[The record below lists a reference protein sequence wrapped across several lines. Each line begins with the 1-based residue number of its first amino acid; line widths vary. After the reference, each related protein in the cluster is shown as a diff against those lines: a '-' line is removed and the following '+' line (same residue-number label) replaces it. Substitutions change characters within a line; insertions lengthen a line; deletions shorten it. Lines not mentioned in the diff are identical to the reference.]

1 MLILGLALSVL
12 LLVFGYPIWM
22 AFLVFSLLLLSGL
35 PPEVLAIRLFNS
47 LDVDALLAV
56 PGYVFA
62 AEIMVRSG
70 MAQRLIDWVANF
82 FGRVPGGMPITTI
95 AGAEAFGAISGS
107 STATIAAL
115 GKVMYPALRQDRYGD
130 DFSLGLVTSMG
141 AIALIIPP
149 SITMILYGALA
160 PASVGKLFL
169 AGIIPGILIGLVV
182 AAYAVWYALK
192 HDVRSHARGL
202 SWSAIGRSTKA
213 AAWTLGAPLIIFGGI
228 YTGFSTPTEAS
239 VVLSVYAVVIAML
252 VHRDLDLSGLWQAT
266 LESALLTAKIFI
278 IVAAASAFSVVLVL
292 ENIPQALVDIVLT
305 LELSPVTILLTVNL
319 VLLVV
324 GMFMDPN
331 SALVVFVPLLVPLA
345 TAAGIDVIH
354 LGIIVTVNLA
364 IGMFTPPFGINLFV
378 SSSIFNA
385 PITRVIWGCV
395 PFNFLYL
402 GALGAITYIPQL
414 SLWLP
419 SFWQ

>member
-115 GKVMYPALRQDRYGD
+115 GKVMYPALRQERYGD

-160 PASVGKLFL
+160 PASVTRRPPACAMVRHGLL
-169 AGIIPGILIGLVV
+169 STGPPAGL
-182 AAYAVWYALK
+182 
-192 HDVRSHARGL
+192 L
-202 SWSAIGRSTKA
+202 S
-213 AAWTLGAPLIIFGGI
+213 
-228 YTGFSTPTEAS
+228 AS
-239 VVLSVYAVVIAML
+239 
-252 VHRDLDLSGLWQAT
+252 
-266 LESALLTAKIFI
+266 
-278 IVAAASAFSVVLVL
+278 
-292 ENIPQALVDIVLT
+292 
-305 LELSPVTILLTVNL
+305 
-319 VLLVV
+319 
-324 GMFMDPN
+324 
-331 SALVVFVPLLVPLA
+331 
-345 TAAGIDVIH
+345 
-354 LGIIVTVNLA
+354 
-364 IGMFTPPFGINLFV
+364 
-378 SSSIFNA
+378 
-385 PITRVIWGCV
+385 
-395 PFNFLYL
+395 
-402 GALGAITYIPQL
+402 
-414 SLWLP
+414 
-419 SFWQ
+419 